1 MRLTNFLR
9 EAFVRAAM
17 HDVPKIDYQEQAHS
31 YARGIITAK
40 FKEAFPQL
48 KYEQAAAS
56 GWFRD
61 TFISLPYHISNMH
74 SSISSGSGMLSSDP
88 VVWAK
93 LEKFSKLKK
102 EEEDKINALRS
113 KLQGVAAACTTRK
126 QLLEA
131 LPEFEAY
138 LPAEEAKA
146 AKNLPAVANV
156 LSDFVKAGWP
166 KNQPKMPKVT
176 P

>member
-9 EAFVRAAM
+9 DSFVRAAM
-17 HDVPKIDYQEQAHS
+17 ADVPKVNYTEQAEKL
-31 YARGIITAK
+31 AREFMK
-40 FKEAFPQL
+40 KEFARVFP
-48 KYEQAAAS
+48 KIDMNGEAND
-56 GWFRD
+56 W
-61 TFISLPYHISNMH
+61 
-74 SSISSGSGMLSSDP
+74 
-88 VVWAK
+88 
-93 LEKFSKLKK
+93 LEKCSLDMPGSLGRIYTVNPHYGYLKDK
-102 EEEDKINALRS
+102 PIWEELKALAELHSAQHKQHRD
-113 KLQGVAAACTTRK
+113 LQDRLTGVAYACTTRK

-138 LPAEEAKA
+138 LPEEEAKA
-146 AKNLPAVANV
+146 AKNLPALANV

>member
-9 EAFVRAAM
+9 DAFVRAAM
-17 HDVPKIDYQEQAHS
+17 ADVPRIDYQQQAHD
-31 YARGIITAK
+31 YARSVIKAR
-40 FKEAFPQL
+40 FKEAFPDL
-48 KYEQAAAS
+48 DYEKAAQS

-61 TFISLPYHISNMH
+61 TYISLPYHINN
-74 SSISSGSGMLSSDP
+74 ISSPVSCGSGMLSSDP
-88 VVWAK
+88 VVWKKLEEFSALRQEEESKIDALRAK
-93 LEKFSKLKK
+93 LHT
-102 EEEDKINALRS
+102 
-113 KLQGVAAACTTRK
+113 VAASCTTRK

-131 LPEFEAY
+131 LPEFKEY

-146 AKNLPAVANV
+146 AKNLPAVANI

-166 KNQPKMPKVT
+166 KNQPKMPKAT

>member
-9 EAFVRAAM
+9 DSFVRAAM
-17 HDVPKIDYQEQAHS
+17 NDVPKINYEEQAQKI
-31 YARGIITAK
+31 ARDFMK
-40 FKEAFPQL
+40 KEFARIFPKIDINGEANQ
-48 KYEQAAAS
+48 
-56 GWFRD
+56 W
-61 TFISLPYHISNMH
+61 
-74 SSISSGSGMLSSDP
+74 
-88 VVWAK
+88 
-93 LEKFSKLKK
+93 LEKCSLDMPGSLGLLYTVNPHYAYLKDK
-102 EEEDKINALRS
+102 PVWEELKTLADLHAEQNKKHRD
-113 KLQGVAAACTTRK
+113 LQDRLTSVACACTTRK

-166 KNQPKMPKVT
+166 KN
-176 P
+176 